1 MCGRYASMRDTADLV
16 LLTGAADE
24 TASAGEAET
33 VPPQSA
39 NVAPTDPVRVLLQ
52 IDGRRVLRSHRWGLV
67 PPWSK
72 DMAGAARMINARI
85 ETIAQKPSYRRA
97 LRTARCVLPAD
108 GWYEWQR
115 SDTGRTPFLVR
126 RADGR
131 PLWLAGVWARWHP
144 PGGGSGEVD
153 AVSTVAVVTGP
164 APSELEWLHERAPL
178 AVPDRSVDQWLASD
192 GSDPQPA
199 LEMLA
204 GAGYPPLA
212 WHPVSREIGNV
223 RIKGAHLMEPVP
235 GMQAVPP
242 VQPVPP
248 VPAGTGGSN
257 VGSETSTAAPGPL
270 ALF

>member
-1 MCGRYASMRDTADLV
+1 MRDTADLV

-24 TASAGEAET
+24 TADAGEPET
-33 VPPQSA
+33 VPAQSA
-39 NVAPTDPVRVLLQ
+39 NVAPTDPVRVLLRV
-52 IDGRRVLRSHRWGLV
+52 DGRRVLRSHRWGLV

-97 LRTARCVLPAD
+97 VRTARCVLPAD

-115 SDTGRTPFLVR
+115 SDAGRTPYLVR
-126 RADGR
+126 RADDR

-144 PGGGSGEVD
+144 PGGGY

-178 AVPDRSVDQWLASD
+178 AVPDRSLDQWLGAD
-192 GSDPQPA
+192 GSDPQPV
-199 LEMLA
+199 LDLLA

-223 RIKGAHLMEPVP
+223 RIKAAHLMEPAP
-235 GMQAVPP
+235 S
-242 VQPVPP
+242 
-248 VPAGTGGSN
+248 VPAGTGNDVS
-257 VGSETSTAAPGPL
+257 SETSAAAPAPL